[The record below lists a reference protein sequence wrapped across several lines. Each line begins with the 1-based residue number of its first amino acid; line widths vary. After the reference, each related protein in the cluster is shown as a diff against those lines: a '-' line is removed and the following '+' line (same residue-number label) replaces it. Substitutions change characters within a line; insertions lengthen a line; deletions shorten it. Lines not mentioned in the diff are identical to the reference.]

1 MALEDW
7 KRLLNDDIQTFI
19 SQQVGQSI
27 STLALQKNP
36 FPALDWRQILQQIEA
51 KTKAK
56 EKLPTWFKTP
66 KIIYPSKVSVEQ
78 TSSEITADYKASLI
92 FGKTLIDLTGG
103 FGVDAFYFA
112 KHFEKVVHCEHEA
125 SLSKRVLHNYN
136 HLQITNIT
144 CLSGESERILENL
157 QTTFDWIYI
166 DPSRR
171 NESKGKVFLL
181 RDCEPNVPELLN
193 FYFQFSL
200 RILIK
205 TAPLLDLTAGLQE
218 LKNVAAIHIV
228 AVENEVK
235 ELLWE
240 IHHDFSGN
248 PMIKTVNI
256 SKKGKEHFDFEMT
269 KNKIEVTFS
278 EPLTYL
284 FEPNAAVMKS
294 GGFSEI
300 AKHYPVLKLHSQTHL
315 YTSDKIVDFC
325 GRIFEIQQKID
336 YSKTN
341 MKRLLE
347 NQKANITTRNFPETV
362 EYIRKKWK
370 IKEGGDLYCFFA
382 TDLNNQKIV
391 LLCKK
396 IK

>member
-36 FPALDWRQILQQIEA
+36 FPTFDWRQILQQIEA

-103 FGVDAFYFA
+103 YGVDAFYFA

-136 HLQITNIT
+136 QLQVTNIT

-205 TAPLLDLTAGLQE
+205 TAPLLDLTVGLQE

-269 KNKIEVTFS
+269 KNKFEVTFS

-315 YTSDKIVDFC
+315 YTSDKIMDFC

-362 EYIRKKWK
+362 EHIRKKWK
-370 IKEGGDLYCFFA
+370 IKDGGDLYCFFA

>member
-51 KTKAK
+51 KTKSK

-269 KNKIEVTFS
+269 KNKFEVTFS

-362 EYIRKKWK
+362 EHIRKKWK

>member
-78 TSSEITADYKASLI
+78 TSSEITADYKTNLI

-269 KNKIEVTFS
+269 KNKFEVTFS

-325 GRIFEIQQKID
+325 GRIFEIQQKIN

-362 EYIRKKWK
+362 EHIRKKWK

>member
-51 KTKAK
+51 KTKSK

-240 IHHDFSGN
+240 VHHDFSGN

-362 EYIRKKWK
+362 EHIRKKWK

>member
-1 MALEDW
+1 MGLEDW
-7 KRLLNDDIQTFI
+7 KRLLEDDVQTYI

-27 STLALQKNP
+27 SALALQKNP
-36 FPALDWRQILQQIEA
+36 FPNLDWKLILQQIEA

-56 EKLPTWFKTP
+56 EKLPTWFETS
-66 KIIYPSKVSVEQ
+66 KIIYPSKISVEQ
-78 TSSEITADYKASLI
+78 TSSEITAAYKASLI
-92 FGKTLIDLTGG
+92 NGKTLIDLTGG

-112 KHFEKVVHCEHEA
+112 KQFERVVHCEHNQA
-125 SLSKRVLHNYN
+125 LSNRVAHNYKQ
-136 HLQITNIT
+136 LQATNIS
-144 CLSGESERILENL
+144 CLSGESETILENL
-157 QTTFDWIYI
+157 ESTFDWIYI

-193 FYFQFSL
+193 FYFKFSSK
-200 RILIK
+200 ILIK
-205 TAPLLDLTAGLQE
+205 TAPLLDLTAGLLE
-218 LKNVAAIHIV
+218 LKNVAVIHII

-240 IHHDFSGN
+240 IHQDYEGN

-256 SKKGKEHFDFEMT
+256 SKKGQEHFEFELT
-269 KNKIEVTFS
+269 KNKCEVIYS
-278 EPLTYL
+278 EPLAYL

-294 GGFSEI
+294 GGFNEI
-300 AKHYPVLKLHSQTHL
+300 TTNYPILKLHSQTHL
-315 YTSDKIVDFC
+315 YTAYQIVEFC
-325 GRIFEIQQKID
+325 GRVFEIQQKID
-336 YSKTN
+336 YSKAN
-341 MKRLLE
+341 MKLHLE
-347 NQKANITTRNFPETV
+347 NKKANITTRNFPETV
-362 EYIRKKWK
+362 ENIRQKWK

-382 TDLNNQKIV
+382 TDLNNHKIV

>member
-92 FGKTLIDLTGG
+92 FGKTLMDLTGG
-103 FGVDAFYFA
+103 FGVDVFYFA

-136 HLQITNIT
+136 QLQITNIT

-269 KNKIEVTFS
+269 KNKFEVTFS

-315 YTSDKIVDFC
+315 YTSDKMVDFC

-362 EYIRKKWK
+362 EHIRKKWK